1 MNQPSEPVYP
11 IPETLFK
18 AVVDYMSSR
27 PWREVGG
34 AMPQLLAIEA
44 TKPAKAKEQPK

>member
-1 MNQPSEPVYP
+1 MTTPSEPLYP
-11 IPETLFK
+11 VPEPLFK

-34 AMPQLLAIEA
+34 AMPQLLAIQPQEVKEA
-44 TKPAKAKEQPK
+44 EESK